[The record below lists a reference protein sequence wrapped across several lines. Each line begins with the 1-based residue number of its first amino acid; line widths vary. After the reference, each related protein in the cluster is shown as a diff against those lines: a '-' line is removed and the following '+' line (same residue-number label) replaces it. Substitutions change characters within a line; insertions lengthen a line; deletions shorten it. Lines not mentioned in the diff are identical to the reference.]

1 MAAWDLVIRRGRLVG
16 HETPMDIGI
25 RRGRIA
31 QIASNIRGRAS
42 LDVPADGRLVAPTF
56 VEPHIHLDKVFVS
69 ERVRPNLSGT
79 LGEAI
84 ETMWEAKRRYTVED
98 IVSRAGRVIEL
109 AVTHG
114 VTEIRTHV
122 DVDPIGGLT
131 PLRGVIEARRRY
143 RDLCRIQ
150 IVAFPQEGIVKSPG
164 TEGLLAKAMREGADL
179 VGGMP
184 HNEDTPEGSVRH
196 IDIAFALAR
205 RYRSDIDMHVDET
218 DDPQSRTLAELAART
233 LRHRYR
239 GRVTAG
245 HICALAA
252 YDDPYAAKVIGLL
265 ARAGVNVV
273 TNPATNLMLQGRFD
287 RQPIRRGVTRV
298 KELLAAGVTTAFGQD
313 CVKDPFYPS
322 WGQADPLEVGQITAH
337 ALQFTQPREIDALSE
352 MCTANGARVLGLNDY
367 GLRVGALASL
377 NVIDAPTFA
386 EAFRTRA
393 DRTYVLFRGRIVSET
408 VTTSKIHRAR

>member
-1 MAAWDLVIRRGRLVG
+1 MDVG
-16 HETPMDIGI
+16 V
-25 RRGRIA
+25 RRGRITA
-31 QIASNIRGRAS
+31 LAPTIRGRAPVE
-42 LDVPADGRLVAPTF
+42 LDADGRLVAPTF
-56 VEPHIHLDKVFVS
+56 VEPHIHLDKVLMS

-79 LGEAI
+79 LAEAI
-84 ETMWEAKRRYTVED
+84 EIMWEAKKRYTVD
-98 IVSRAGRVIEL
+98 DVARRAGRVIEL
-109 AVTHG
+109 AVAHG
-114 VTEIRTHV
+114 VTWIRTHV

-131 PLRGVIEARRRY
+131 PLRGVVEARRRY

-150 IVAFPQEGIVKSPG
+150 IVAFPQEGIIKSPG
-164 TEGLLAKAMREGADL
+164 TQGLLAKAMREGADL

-184 HNEDTPEGSVRH
+184 HNEHTPQDSIRH
-196 IDIAFALAR
+196 IDVAFALAR
-205 RYRSDIDMHVDET
+205 RARSDIDMHVDET

-252 YDDPYAAKVIGLL
+252 YDDPYAAKVIGLMS
-265 ARAGVNVV
+265 RAGVNVV

-287 RQPIRRGVTRV
+287 KQPIRRGVPRV

-313 CVKDPFYPS
+313 CVKDTFYPS
-322 WGQADPLEVGQITAH
+322 WGQADPLEVGLITAH
-337 ALQFTQPREIDALSE
+337 ALQFTQPREIETLAE
-352 MCTANGARVLGLNDY
+352 MCTTSAARVLRLEDY
-367 GLRVGALASL
+367 GLRIGAAASL

-393 DRTYVLFRGRIVSET
+393 DRRFVLFRGRVVAET
-408 VTTSKIHRAR
+408 TTASKIYRAR

>member
-1 MAAWDLVIRRGRLVG
+1 MAACDLIVRRGRVPG
-16 HETPMDIGI
+16 HEGVADVGV
-25 RRGRIA
+25 RRGRIV
-31 QIASNIRGRAS
+31 QIAPTIRGRAP
-42 LDVPADGRLVAPTF
+42 VEIPADGRLVAPTF
-56 VEPHIHLDKVFVS
+56 VEPHIHLDKVLVS
-69 ERVRPNLSGT
+69 ERVRANLSGT
-79 LGEAI
+79 LAEAI
-84 ETMWEAKRRYTVED
+84 EIMWEAKRRYTVED
-98 IVSRAGRVIEL
+98 VARRAGRVIEL

-131 PLRGVIEARRRY
+131 PLRGVAEARRRY

-164 TEGLLAKAMREGADL
+164 TDRLLARAMRAGAEV

-184 HNEDTPEGSVRH
+184 HNEDTPADSVRH
-196 IDIAFALAR
+196 IDTAFALAR
-205 RYRSDIDMHVDET
+205 RYRADIDMHVDET

-233 LRHRYR
+233 LRHHYG

-252 YDDPYAAKVIGLL
+252 YDDPYAAKVINLM

-287 RQPIRRGVTRV
+287 RQPIRRGVPRV
-298 KELLAAGVTTAFGQD
+298 KELLAAGVVTAFGQD
-313 CVKDPFYPS
+313 CVKDTFYPS

-337 ALQFTQPREIDALSE
+337 ALQFTQPGEVETLAE
-352 MCTANGARVLGLNDY
+352 MCTVSAARILGLRDY
-367 GLRVGALASL
+367 GVRVGAVASL
-377 NVIDAPTFA
+377 NVIEAPTFA

-393 DRTYVLFRGRIVSET
+393 ARRYVLFRGRVVAET
-408 VTTSKIHRAR
+408 VTTSTLHRAR